1 MILYNGYLRAG
12 VAAIAL
18 SLGAMPGAALAQA
31 QTSFSLPAASL
42 SDSLKALSRS
52 GGVEILAD
60 AALLRGKR
68 APAIRQAASAEEAL
82 RVLLQG
88 SGLQYQRRG
97 NAFLIVSGNDAPQAE
112 RSRAPAPRTQ
122 TARPAARVE
131 QGVTALAA
139 DADEASAEAGQTLVI
154 TGSRIARPELES
166 PMPVSVINM
175 DAARNIGRNTA
186 YDALLLDPAVSP
198 GVGLR
203 TVSDPVN
210 NGGADHGISTI
221 SLRNMGTNRSLT
233 LIDGMRRV
241 SSSSTGSAV
250 DLNMIPPAMID
261 RIEVV
266 TGGAAAIYGADA
278 VTGAVN
284 VITKDS
290 IDGLNLSA
298 STGISQRGDGER
310 AVVSV
315 STGGK
320 FADGRGSFALGGT
333 YSWTGSVYTGDRSFS
348 AGRILFQTNPA
359 NTGPDDGIPNQSMI
373 YDFRQIFVGYQPSFY
388 WAADDTNYIVDV
400 ANNVVRKPIGGTQ
413 ISGGNYGFWS
423 GGEGGQLEDRRML
436 QSQLEAFSV
445 IGKLGYDLTDSIR
458 YEARFDYGQSNSFL
472 GGSLFRQDSR
482 ANTVNNYGGDVAFLD
497 NPYLPSSLRDF
508 MVDNG
513 LTRLNINRAYGN
525 FPAIGIQHDYESF
538 TVFQGLSGDIAGRFN
553 WQAFFQ
559 YGRTTDNVRY
569 TNIPLASNYAA
580 ARDVIAD
587 PVTGAP
593 VCRSATARAAGCV
606 PFSIFGNDPLTQAQQ
621 DYILTDRTGRRLN
634 TQKIYGANIAGDL
647 FALPY
652 GDLSIA
658 LGAEHRMENLDTID
672 DPRAAT
678 GEVAYFGLMGP
689 TPGITAERKVSEIFG
704 EVVVP
709 VLRDLPFARRLEVE
723 GAYRFSD
730 YSGYG
735 ESSTWKLGATW
746 EPVAGLT
753 LRGVRSRSVRAPN
766 FGELYQP
773 QVAAPSGSPADTCMG
788 TAYNLTP
795 TRAVNCRALGIMEP
809 LPYEQLGPTIVSG
822 GNPNLQP
829 ETSNSLT
836 LGAIIRP
843 GFLPGFDATVDF
855 WDIKINDVI
864 ASFSAANV
872 YRLCTDL
879 PTIDNVFCQAITR
892 DPVTQLATR
901 LETFL
906 VNAQE
911 MQARGIDAGI
921 SYRRPVGGGMLALS
935 LKGTYLL
942 DYMLHTTPGLEAGDV
957 QYDGAYANPRF
968 RSTLITS
975 YDLGRLDFTLGT
987 RFVSATHY
995 AVGQTITD
1003 ESYNNNNIPAMLYN
1017 DFSVGYSVTDTI
1029 RVMAGVENL
1038 FDTAPP
1044 MFPNVIYGGG
1054 GMYDTMGRYFFT
1066 SANFKF

>member
-1 MILYNGYLRAG
+1 MYQFRGHLRTSAAAFALAIGMVSVVVPAQARAG
-12 VAAIAL
+12 V
-18 SLGAMPGAALAQA
+18 
-31 QTSFSLPAASL
+31 TLPAASL
-42 SDSLKALSRS
+42 SESLNALSRS
-52 GGVEILAD
+52 AGVEILAD
-60 AALLRGKR
+60 PALLRGKR
-68 APAIRQAASAEEAL
+68 GVAVRDAASPEAALRTLLHQSGLSYEKRGSAFIILRGNAPQRPESTRTPAPRAAARSAADQPVAPALASAPAEEAIT
-82 RVLLQG
+82 
-88 SGLQYQRRG
+88 
-97 NAFLIVSGNDAPQAE
+97 NEPI
-112 RSRAPAPRTQ
+112 
-122 TARPAARVE
+122 
-131 QGVTALAA
+131 
-139 DADEASAEAGQTLVI
+139 LV

-198 GVGLR
+198 GNGLR

-210 NGGADHGISTI
+210 NSGADHGIATI

-241 SSSSTGSAV
+241 SSSSAGSAV

-290 IDGLNLSA
+290 IDGLHVFA
-298 STGISQRGDGER
+298 TQGISQRGDGDR
-310 AVVSV
+310 TVVSL

-320 FADGRGSFALGGT
+320 FADDRGSFAIGGS
-333 YSWTGSVYTGDRSFS
+333 YSRTGAVYSGDRSFS
-348 AGRILFQTNPA
+348 SERILFQANPA
-359 NTGPDDGIPNQSMI
+359 NTGPNDGIPNSALI
-373 YDFRQIFVGYQPSFY
+373 HDFRQIFVGYQPSFY
-388 WAADDTNYIVDV
+388 WQADDTNYIVDV

-445 IGKLGYDLTDSIR
+445 IGKIRYDLTDAIT

-472 GGSLFRQDSR
+472 GGSVFRQDSR

-497 NPYLPSSLRDF
+497 NPFLPSALRDF
-508 MVDNG
+508 MVDKG

-525 FPAIGIQHDYESF
+525 FPAIQVLHDYESF
-538 TVFQGLSGDIAGRFN
+538 TIFQGLSGDIFDRLN

-569 TNIPLASNYAA
+569 TDIPLASNYAA

-593 VCRSATARAAGCV
+593 VCRNAAARAAGCT

-621 DYILTDRTGRRLN
+621 DYILTDRTGRRVN

-652 GDLSIA
+652 GDLSVA
-658 LGAEHRMENLDTID
+658 LGVEHRVETLDTID

-689 TPGITAERKVSEIFG
+689 TPGITAERKVSEVFG

-709 VLRDLPFARRLEVE
+709 VLRDVAFARRLEVE
-723 GAYRFSD
+723 GAFRYSD

-746 EPVAGLT
+746 EPFAGFA

-766 FGELYQP
+766 FGELFRP
-773 QVAAPSGSPADTCMG
+773 QVASPSGSPADTCMG

-795 TRAVNCRALGIMEP
+795 TRAANCRALGIMEP
-809 LPYEQLGPTIVSG
+809 LPYEQLGPTVLSG
-822 GNPNLQP
+822 GNPNLRP

-879 PTIDNVFCQAITR
+879 PTIDNVFCQSITR
-892 DPVTQLATR
+892 DPETQLATR

-911 MQARGIDAGI
+911 MKARGIDAGV
-921 SYRRPVGGGMLALS
+921 SYRRNIGGGVLGLS

-957 QYDGAYANPRF
+957 QYDGAYGNPRF
-968 RSTLITS
+968 RSTLLTS
-975 YDLGRLDFTLGT
+975 YNIGRLDFALGT
-987 RFVSATHY
+987 RFISATQY

-1003 ESYNNNNIPAMLYN
+1003 ESYSNNDIPPMLYN
-1017 DFSVGYSVTDTI
+1017 DFSVGFTVNDKI
-1029 RVMAGVENL
+1029 RLTAGVENV
-1038 FDTAPP
+1038 FDTSPP
-1044 MFPNVIYGGG
+1044 LFPYVNYGGG

-1066 SANFKF
+1066 SAAIKF